1 MNGPAERIRAS
12 LLAVFDA
19 TQARME
25 LQRAKENLAAL
36 EDDDGLDEV
45 EEYKR
50 KVTKW
55 IQRSLGCLNDVTF
68 WFVLKCSN
76 ITREPLTALFNKMSK
91 DGPEGLSKG
100 ACRSDELPIV
110 KLICIR
116 FPEVKKLFLQLFQKF
131 ESWFADAVDFALRTV
146 YHQHHQQQH
155 VLPEKEL
162 SCLKKIAW
170 SLMMHN
176 YTAFIRRLVQP
187 LSQHLYL
194 YCIFSRALCVYVVL
208 VVLVKKVLTF
218 IFNTYDITR
227 LVR

>member
-25 LQRAKENLAAL
+25 LQRAKENLDAL

-91 DGPEGLSKG
+91 DGPEGVSKG
-100 ACRSDELPIV
+100 ACSSDELPIV

-131 ESWFADAVDFALRTV
+131 ESWFADTVDFALRTV
-146 YHQHHQQQH
+146 YHQHHQQH
-155 VLPEKEL
+155 VLSEKEL

-194 YCIFSRALCVYVVL
+194 CCIFLELCVYVVF
-208 VVLVKKVLTF
+208 VVLIKKGLTF
-218 IFNTYDITR
+218 IFNTYHITR